1 MEQELEESQG
11 ERHQKYRE
19 LKKREEQMD
28 EFMRTFDSQRSGELE
43 RMAELEASN
52 VALLEKMSRNM
63 ARITHLPSREELEQM
78 KDQLKFKSQE
88 MKKSENTTVGLAG
101 EHAKLQQDLQKVEQL
116 ESKITAEMDSLRER
130 CSKMEQELQTYSDLD
145 RVKEEGESKR
155 RAVSVE
161 FLEMLDL
168 INAGKQTMSGMVVTV
183 VSCWR
188 LPCILPTKFP
198 NVIFSYTAGSLPFVP

>member
-101 EHAKLQQDLQKVEQL
+101 EHTKLQQDLQKVEQL

-130 CSKMEQELQTYSDLD
+130 CSKMEQELQTFSDLD

-161 FLEMLDL
+161 MLYL
-168 INAGKQTMSGMVVTV
+168 INTGKKTMSGMVVTV
-183 VSCWR
+183 VSC
-188 LPCILPTKFP
+188 
-198 NVIFSYTAGSLPFVP
+198 